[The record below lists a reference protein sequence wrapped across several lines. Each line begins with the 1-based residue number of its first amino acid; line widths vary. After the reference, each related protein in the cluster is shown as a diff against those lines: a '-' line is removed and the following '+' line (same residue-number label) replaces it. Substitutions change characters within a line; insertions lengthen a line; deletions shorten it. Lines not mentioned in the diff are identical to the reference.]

1 MQPPIISEEQWL
13 RVQELRK
20 NKRRP
25 TKIGR
30 SSLFSGLVFCADCGA
45 KLYFAASR
53 SHPAAQDHFVYSNYK
68 SGRGDCTIHFVRDTV
83 LKTIVSEA
91 ISRIA
96 DFVRSYESVFLYMI
110 EQNKVI
116 ARNTAIQ
123 KKRQSIMQ
131 AETRIMEIDR
141 IMMRIYEDNLNG
153 KISDDRFIA
162 MRDRYESD
170 QLELK
175 QRVEQEKEE
184 LTLAESKR
192 EDVRLLLKAVR
203 DRSDFWDLTAELVN
217 SLIQRIKVHKPVKRG
232 RENII
237 PIDIYFTG
245 IGLFTVPEAEEIA
258 SIQAEMRETRKKRS
272 A

>member
-1 MQPPIISEEQWL
+1 MPVIGEEVNCFEKYIFLQT
-13 RVQELRK
+13 VK
-20 NKRRP
+20 KP
-25 TKIGR
+25 G
-30 SSLFSGLVFCADCGA
+30 FDCR
-45 KLYFAASR
+45 Y
-53 SHPAAQDHFVYSNYK
+53 
-68 SGRGDCTIHFVRDTV
+68 
-83 LKTIVSEA
+83 
-91 ISRIA
+91 
-96 DFVRSYESVFLYMI
+96 
-110 EQNKVI
+110 
-116 ARNTAIQ
+116 
-123 KKRQSIMQ
+123 
-131 AETRIMEIDR
+131 
-141 IMMRIYEDNLNG
+141 NLNG

-217 SLIQRIKVHKPVKRG
+217 SLIQRIEVHKPVKRG

-258 SIQAEMRETRKKRS
+258 SIQAEMREARKKRS